1 MKVLTST
8 RMKQAEEECIKSG
21 ISIATLMENAGKQV
35 AIEVR
40 RILGEAFNKNIIVLV
55 GPGNNGGDG
64 LVAARYLAGWE
75 AKVHLFLLGER
86 PDSDSNL
93 KLVNQSRIIVY
104 KNLDELGN
112 LLQTADIVIDALFG
126 TGNNRPIEGIYRE
139 ALHKVAEAKKLYA
152 GFKVVAVDLPSGMDA
167 DTGYCDPACLTADYT
182 ITLGFPKVGLY
193 NSPGSAKAGTI
204 IVADIGIP
212 DYMVRDVKLELITKE
227 WARDAL
233 PERPVNANKGTF
245 GKVLVVAGSVNYT
258 GAAYLACSGA
268 MRAGTGLVTLAI
280 PSSLHPILAGKLTEA
295 TFLPLSESS
304 RGVVSSEAPFTIL
317 ADLSNYNTLLIGCG
331 LGQQEATASLIHAIL
346 FGDRPLMP
354 LIIDADA
361 LNLLAKT
368 GDWGQRLVVDA
379 ILTPHPGEMSRLT
392 EIPAEDIQRDRVNV
406 TMRFAQKWRKTLVLK
421 GAYTVIA
428 SADGRCRISPFA
440 NPGLAS
446 AGTGDVLAGVIAG
459 LAAQGLDNFDAT
471 CLGVWLHAQAGEV
484 VKSDMGDAGMLAGDL
499 LPEIPKVIKKL
510 KEN

>member
-1 MKVLTST
+1 
-8 RMKQAEEECIKSG
+8 
-21 ISIATLMENAGKQV
+21 
-35 AIEVR
+35 
-40 RILGEAFNKNIIVLV
+40 
-55 GPGNNGGDG
+55 
-64 LVAARYLAGWE
+64 
-75 AKVHLFLLGER
+75 
-86 PDSDSNL
+86 
-93 KLVNQSRIIVY
+93 
-104 KNLDELGN
+104 
-112 LLQTADIVIDALFG
+112 
-126 TGNNRPIEGIYRE
+126 
-139 ALHKVAEAKKLYA
+139 
-152 GFKVVAVDLPSGMDA
+152 
-167 DTGYCDPACLTADYT
+167 
-182 ITLGFPKVGLY
+182 
-193 NSPGSAKAGTI
+193 
-204 IVADIGIP
+204 
-212 DYMVRDVKLELITKE
+212 
-227 WARDAL
+227 
-233 PERPVNANKGTF
+233 
-245 GKVLVVAGSVNYT
+245 
-258 GAAYLACSGA
+258 
-268 MRAGTGLVTLAI
+268 
-280 PSSLHPILAGKLTEA
+280 
-295 TFLPLSESS
+295 
-304 RGVVSSEAPFTIL
+304 
-317 ADLSNYNTLLIGCG
+317 
-331 LGQQEATASLIHAIL
+331 LGQQEATASLIRAIL

-368 GDWGQRLVVDA
+368 GDWWQRLVVDA